1 MARTHEWCEGAD
13 PALPDVPSAAFG
25 ISCAL
30 AELDGSLPDAA
41 NYRAAPLCT
50 GDPDELF
57 ALLSGMPG
65 EKVAKIKVGLYE
77 AVRDGMVVNL
87 LLEAIPDLHLRLD
100 ANRASTPLRA
110 QQFAKYVNPA
120 YRSRIAFLEEPC
132 KTRDDSRA
140 FARETGIAIARD
152 ESLREA
158 DFAFAAEPGVRAVVI
173 KPTLTGSLDKVREQV
188 AAAHAAGLTAVISS
202 SIESSLADAVGAHC
216 CMVNAGHR
224 SRSRYA
230 KPDAGPADSPVARQ
244 HLAVPRRRGAGATA
258 MSFTDWPWRHWRTR
272 RADKP
277 ALRLDDI
284 TLSWSQLGER
294 IDRLAAGFQSQG
306 VTDGDGVMLLAHN
319 HPQTLLARLA
329 LLQCGA
335 RILPVNPQ
343 LPRPLLDV
351 LLPQMTLRFALVLN
365 GEYDGLPALALREDE
380 GQGGVTWRAER
391 LASMTLTS
399 GSTGL
404 PKAAV
409 HTCAAHLASAKGC
422 WR

>member
-1 MARTHEWCEGAD
+1 FSLETLDEAQAALMAWTYEWHEGAA

-41 NYRAAPLCT
+41 NYCAAPLCT

-57 ALLSGMPG
+57 ALLSAMPG

-100 ANRASTPLRA
+100 ANRAWTPLRA

-140 FARETGIAIARD
+140 FARETGIAIAWD

-202 SIESSLADAVGAHC
+202 SIESSLGLTQLARIAAWLTPDTVPGLDTLNLMQAQLIRQWPGSTLPCLDVGALE
-216 CMVNAGHR
+216 
-224 SRSRYA
+224 
-230 KPDAGPADSPVARQ
+230 P
-244 HLAVPRRRGAGATA
+244 
-258 MSFTDWPWRHWRTR
+258 
-272 RADKP
+272 
-277 ALRLDDI
+277 LR
-284 TLSWSQLGER
+284 
-294 IDRLAAGFQSQG
+294 
-306 VTDGDGVMLLAHN
+306 
-319 HPQTLLARLA
+319 
-329 LLQCGA
+329 
-335 RILPVNPQ
+335 
-343 LPRPLLDV
+343 
-351 LLPQMTLRFALVLN
+351 
-365 GEYDGLPALALREDE
+365 
-380 GQGGVTWRAER
+380 
-391 LASMTLTS
+391 
-399 GSTGL
+399 
-404 PKAAV
+404 
-409 HTCAAHLASAKGC
+409 
-422 WR
+422 